1 MLLTQ
6 RRDSDDEAGTRAPS
20 VLNTHTLGQ
29 VDDYATLDH
38 LTHISAKHGAGRFN
52 LIYILQC
59 VVFLHVQQQITHM
72 HKNVVYEEYDN

>member
-29 VDDYATLDH
+29 VDDYATQNTAPVASIL
-38 LTHISAKHGAGRFN
+38 
-52 LIYILQC
+52 YILQC
-59 VVFLHVQQQITHM
+59 VVFLHAQQQITHI